1 MKPEIYSKVQLVSGE
16 IGYVVDV
23 YKDGEA
29 FEIELP
35 HFDLRTIK
43 PEDIAKVFD

>member
-16 IGYVVDV
+16 VGHIVDV
-23 YKDGEA
+23 YKGGEA

-35 HFDLRTIK
+35 HFVLKTVKPDDIVKVLR
-43 PEDIAKVFD
+43 